1 MDLPIAIAVLCVAAI
16 ASCIQSLSGFGFSL
30 FTVPVLAVLIG
41 PREAVFLANV
51 LSAVLNAIQLWHL
64 RSAVEWRMSLLLLVG
79 SFLGMPFGVAVL
91 VVLDPGVLKLIIAG
105 TVIVFTVL
113 LVRGMKLHGGGR
125 PGDIATGFISGVLN
139 TSTSMSGPP
148 VVIYLQGKNIAPMA
162 FRATNT
168 FFFGV
173 SALGAVALLSVGGVS
188 STTVWIAS
196 AVALPGVALGR
207 LAGNAWYRRID
218 PSAFRRI
225 VFAVL
230 LLSAGVAI
238 GSVVLG

>member
-1 MDLPIAIAVLCVAAI
+1 M
-16 ASCIQSLSGFGFSL
+16 
-30 FTVPVLAVLIG
+30 PVLAVLIG

-51 LSAVLNAIQLWHL
+51 LSAVLNTIQLWHL
-64 RSAVEWRMSLLLLVG
+64 RSAVEWRTSLLLLVG
-79 SFLGMPFGVAVL
+79 SFLGMPLGVVVL

-113 LVRGMKLHGGGR
+113 LVLGMQFRGGGK

-148 VVIYLQGKNIAPMA
+148 VVIYLQGKKIAPMA

-173 SALGAVALLSVGGVS
+173 SALGAVALLTVGGAS

-218 PSAFRRI
+218 TSAFRRI
-225 VFAVL
+225 VFAIL

>member
-1 MDLPIAIAVLCVAAI
+1 MDLPIAIAVLLLATI

-30 FTVPVLAVLIG
+30 FIVPVLALLVG
-41 PREAVFLANV
+41 PREAVFIANV
-51 LSAVLNAIQLWHL
+51 LSVVLNAVQLWHM
-64 RSAVEWRMSLLLLVG
+64 RSAVEWRTSWLLLIG

-91 VVLDPGVLKLIIAG
+91 VVLDPSLLKLLIAG
-105 TVIVFTVL
+105 TVVVFTL
-113 LVRGMKLHGGGR
+113 LLIRGMRLHGGGK
-125 PGDIATGFISGVLN
+125 PGDVAIGFVSGVFN

-148 VVIYLQGKNIAPMA
+148 VVIYLQGKRIAPMA

-173 SALGAVALLSVGGVS
+173 SALGAVAMLSLGGTS
-188 STTVWIAS
+188 SGNAWLAS

-207 LAGNAWYRRID
+207 IAGNAWYRRINEVV
-218 PSAFRRI
+218 FRRI

-230 LLSAGVAI
+230 LGSAGVAI
-238 GSVVLG
+238 LTTLLV